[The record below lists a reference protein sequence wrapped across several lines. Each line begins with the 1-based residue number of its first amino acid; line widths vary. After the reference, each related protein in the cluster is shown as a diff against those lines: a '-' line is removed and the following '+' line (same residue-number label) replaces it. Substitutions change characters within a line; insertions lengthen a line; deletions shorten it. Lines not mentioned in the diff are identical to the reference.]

1 MTDPYRI
8 LDPAGERGR
17 QAGRPDYRVSAP
29 APGRSPGT
37 VNGHSAGDANG
48 SPPGATD
55 PVNGSPPGA
64 TDPVDGRGMLR
75 PVLWLL
81 LVITVAANAVISS
94 ANLNLALGVASGL
107 AALGC
112 ATALIVDHYRH
123 RRG

>member
-8 LDPAGERGR
+8 LDPAG
-17 QAGRPDYRVSAP
+17 DD
-29 APGRSPGT
+29 GRSAGHPYRRPPVPATGSGPAT
-37 VNGHSAGDANG
+37 VNGHPADGVNRNVQ
-48 SPPGATD
+48 GATD
-55 PVNGSPPGA
+55 S
-64 TDPVDGRGMLR
+64 TYRRGVLR

-94 ANLNLALGVASGL
+94 ANLNVALGVASGL

-112 ATALIVDHYRH
+112 ATALVVDHYRH